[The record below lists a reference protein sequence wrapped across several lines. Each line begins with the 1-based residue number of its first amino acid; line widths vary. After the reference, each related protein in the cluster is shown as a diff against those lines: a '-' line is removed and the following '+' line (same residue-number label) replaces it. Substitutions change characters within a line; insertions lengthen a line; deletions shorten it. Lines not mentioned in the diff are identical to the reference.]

1 MNFNDAHTKQLI
13 EDGIQLFYVRDAS
26 FAKANQVYG
35 GHDGKGINLRLLM
48 TDYGKYA
55 MVPTTLERC
64 KQLIQA
70 IMVDS
75 GLEMNPDV
83 FQWEIVPMTQITLC
97 NFFAAEQEL
106 NYEMVKQAQILKF
119 GI

>member
-1 MNFNDAHTKQLI
+1 MNFNNAHTKQLI
-13 EDGIQLFYVRDAS
+13 EEGIQLFFVRDAS

-55 MVPTTLERC
+55 MVPTTIERC
-64 KQLIQA
+64 QQLIQTIA
-70 IMVDS
+70 VESQLNIF
-75 GLEMNPDV
+75 E
-83 FQWEIVPMTQITLC
+83 WEIVPMTQITLC
-97 NFFAAEQEL
+97 NFYVAEQAL